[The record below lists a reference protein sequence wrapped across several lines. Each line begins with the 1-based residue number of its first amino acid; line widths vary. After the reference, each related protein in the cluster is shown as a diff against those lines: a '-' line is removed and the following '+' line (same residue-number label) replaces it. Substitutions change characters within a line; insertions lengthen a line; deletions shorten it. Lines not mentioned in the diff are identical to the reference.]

1 DQITLLTSLGIV
13 TDDNN
18 YTGRRI
24 EIKSTVEINTL
35 YRNPMV
41 LDSQSQAS
49 LPDTVLCCECGNVLK
64 QHRTKSCEDFDGIP
78 ISGRT
83 TNDLARLRVRRSY
96 APNGCRV
103 ISYYPDL
110 ERHEKTCE
118 SERISCELCQLP
130 LSKRPPIVEHT
141 QRDCFEYMHGKNPA
155 GI

>member
-1 DQITLLTSLGIV
+1 MWQCGLETVFCEKCCHYGGIV
-13 TDDNN
+13 GKIT
-18 YTGRRI
+18 
-24 EIKSTVEINTL
+24 SFF
-35 YRNPMV
+35 
-41 LDSQSQAS
+41 SFQ
-49 LPDTVLCCECGNVLK
+49 LK
-64 QHRTKSCEDFDGIP
+64 QHRTKSCEDFEGIP

-118 SERISCELCQLP
+118 FEMISCELCQLP

>member
-35 YRNPMV
+35 YRNPVV

-49 LPDTVLCCECGNVLK
+49 LPDTVLCCECG
-64 QHRTKSCEDFDGIP
+64 HMAS
-78 ISGRT
+78 
-83 TNDLARLRVRRSY
+83 
-96 APNGCRV
+96 NGCRV
-103 ISYYPDL
+103 ISYYPNL
-110 ERHEKTCE
+110 ERHEKMCE
-118 SERISCELCQLP
+118 FEMIPCELCQLL

-141 QRDCFEYMHGKNPA
+141 QRDCFEHMHGKNPA